1 MFSYAIAFLIALTA
15 AVLLVPPIR
24 RLATARGLLDQPGGR
39 KVHDQPVPRLG
50 GVAIAIG
57 FYLAMAVVTLLPL
70 PGRSSE
76 ALPQLPAILS
86 GGAIL
91 VLVGLIDD
99 LTDLPARVKLVAQLF
114 AAVVAATLGVTIQ
127 QLAFPWGTFE
137 LGLLAV
143 PLTVA
148 WIVAL
153 VNAINLIDGLDGL
166 AGGVVLIA
174 LVAFFII
181 VPNHAPITLVL
192 GAAAGATLG
201 FLLYNLHP
209 ASIIMG
215 DTGSM
220 LLGFLV
226 AVAGLAVA
234 SPGAGPFPAYIPV
247 VVLALPLADMTW
259 TIMRRLIGGRSVFAA
274 DAGHLHH
281 RLLRAGLTHRDV
293 VVLLHLVSA
302 VLAAVG
308 VGLARLR

>member
-1 MFSYAIAFLIALTA
+1 MFSYAIAFLVALTA
-15 AVLLVPPIR
+15 AVLLVPFIR

-39 KVHDQPVPRLG
+39 KVHDQAVPRLG
-50 GVAIAIG
+50 GVAITIG
-57 FYLAMAVVTLLPL
+57 FYLAMAAVILLPL
-70 PGRSSE
+70 PGRPTAE
-76 ALPQLPAILS
+76 LPQMPGILL

-91 VLVGLIDD
+91 AVVGVADD
-99 LTDLPARVKLVAQLF
+99 LVDLPARFKLAAQLVAALVAVLF
-114 AAVVAATLGVTIQ
+114 GVTIR
-127 QLAFPWGTFE
+127 QLIFPWGTLE

-143 PLTVA
+143 PLTVF

-166 AGGVVLIA
+166 AAGVVLIA

-181 VPNHAPITLVL
+181 APNQAPITLVL

-201 FLLYNLHP
+201 FLVYNLHP

-215 DTGSM
+215 DAGST

-226 AVAGLAVA
+226 AVSGLAIA
-234 SPGAGPFPAYIPV
+234 APGAGANPAYVPI
-247 VVLALPLADMTW
+247 VVLALPLGDMAW
-259 TIMRRLIGGRSVFAA
+259 TVLRRLIGRRSVFVA
-274 DAGHLHH
+274 DAGHIHH

-293 VVLLHLVSA
+293 VVLLHLIAA

-308 VGLARLR
+308 VGLARLS